1 MQRPHQPCGA
11 FCLGVWLTRLPP
23 TRFPPPAVVL
33 LLRPVDTWQDLPYAS
48 GEGGAGERVKSAS
61 AFPGKPEQQK
71 DYMSDLAVAESVA
84 ALGEFCRNVEI
95 TGAYQQPQH
104 KQRHAV
110 AALRALGMNSA
121 VHTPEGSAVSD
132 RNAFSAP
139 GHRARKQLLLGFSVR
154 HSRLLLR
161 VPTCA
166 IVYTLVQPS
175 S

>member
-1 MQRPHQPCGA
+1 MASARALSAEVSPAASPFSDHTNLVVHS
-11 FCLGVWLTRLPP
+11 FCFGVWLTRLPP

-95 TGAYQQPQH
+95 AGAYQQPQH
-104 KQRHAV
+104 KQRPCSGSIASTRHEQCGAHPRRQRSIRSQCLQRPR
-110 AALRALGMNSA
+110 ASSAQTAL
-121 VHTPEGSAVSD
+121 
-132 RNAFSAP
+132 
-139 GHRARKQLLLGFSVR
+139 VR
-154 HSRLLLR
+154 L
-161 VPTCA
+161 
-166 IVYTLVQPS
+166 
-175 S
+175 